1 MASFDVTDSAMKG
14 YSFVWAERRYLMR
27 LALFPVLIKFI
38 CSITVTING
47 YDFDFIMQSFLML
60 PSFFADGWVMAHLVR
75 LIYLGQRWPFRP
87 TGVAENDIAMLR
99 DRAGGIMAGTVFFAL
114 IEFLKTGLTGLVLM
128 GAPHGSVPGSGTG
141 TGTAPTGTTPPSPP
155 LEGMGVGDLATTA
168 QSSPYT
174 AVLGLAMILVTVWA
188 ARYLWLYIPAA
199 AGFSG
204 RAYLK
209 RVGGFM
215 GSMRLI
221 GVWLICTVPV
231 LFGFVVLANLFL
243 APLGLGS
250 GQMGAVGLFALNGLR
265 VVIVMIATL
274 ITTAGMS
281 FVIRNMFM
289 QDRA

>member
-14 YSFVWAERRYLMR
+14 YSFVWSERRYLMR
-27 LALFPVLIKFI
+27 LAIFPLFIKFV
-38 CSITVTING
+38 CSMTVIMNG
-47 YDFDFIMQSFLML
+47 YDFDFIMQSLLML
-60 PSFFADGWVMAHLVR
+60 PSFFADGWVMSHLVR

-114 IEFLKTGLTGLVLM
+114 IEFLKTGLTGLLFM
-128 GAPHGSVPGSGTG
+128 AAPQGAVPGQKTVVPA
-141 TGTAPTGTTPPSPP
+141 GTAPPGPMTG
-155 LEGMGVGDLATTA
+155 EGTGMADMAAQAQTA
-168 QSSPYT
+168 PYT
-174 AVLGLAMILVTVWA
+174 ALAGVLMIVVTVWMV
-188 ARYLWLYIPAA
+188 RYLWLYIPAA

-209 RVGGFM
+209 RLGGLM
-215 GSMRLI
+215 GSVRLM

-231 LFGFVVLANLFL
+231 LFGFVIVANMLL
-243 APLGLGS
+243 VPLLGLEAGGMS
-250 GQMGAVGLFALNGLR
+250 PLAEFVMNVLR
-265 VVIVMIATL
+265 VFVIMLSTL

-289 QDRA
+289 NARA